1 MKSTLWYIY
10 DKKLNKPKTIPWN
23 LAKLKNLRVYKD
35 CIPDLKKD
43 SKETIKNKEARYE
56 LREAK

>member
-10 DKKLNKPKTIPWN
+10 DKRLKVRVTKPTTME
-23 LAKLKNLRVYKD
+23 KLKANSCYYH